1 MTITWWGKGF
11 FKELQNTAC
20 LFLRFQGKTVKEG
33 NEPSFKY
40 PATCFPSAIFE
51 SGSCP
56 WKYLDKKLAYI
67 DIFISMARIGWHIIC
82 IYVTNCQNHPR
93 NPRFMLSKLFALWK
107 EKYAL
112 GSCNLLF
119 CKTKNYILVNASFF
133 IRFVCFFVE
142 ITMRTQ
148 CGCDLFLLFGWFTF
162 ENKFFIEIMICMWHF
177 GGFAFQTNLPPPSAA
192 LRTFSRP
199 TIIWSDP
206 IRS

>member
-1 MTITWWGKGF
+1 MQNDAKSSITWWGKGF
-11 FKELQNTAC
+11 LKELQNTAC

-56 WKYLDKKLAYI
+56 WKYWDKKFAFI
-67 DIFISMARIGWHIIC
+67 DIFISKARIGWHIIC

-93 NPRFMLSKLFALWK
+93 NPRFMLSKFLAIWK

-119 CKTKNYILVNASFF
+119 CKTKNYILVN
-133 IRFVCFFVE
+133 
-142 ITMRTQ
+142 T
-148 CGCDLFLLFGWFTF
+148 LFLRYESSTLILYKELSSSIIQSLSVSQWVSEWVRQASVTPVQISTF
-162 ENKFFIEIMICMWHF
+162 CNI
-177 GGFAFQTNLPPPSAA
+177 
-192 LRTFSRP
+192 
-199 TIIWSDP
+199 
-206 IRS
+206 

>member
-1 MTITWWGKGF
+1 MQNDAKSSITWWGKGF
-11 FKELQNTAC
+11 LKELQNTAC

-56 WKYLDKKLAYI
+56 WKYWDKKFAFI
-67 DIFISMARIGWHIIC
+67 DIFISKARIGWHIIC

-119 CKTKNYILVNASFF
+119 CKTKNYVLVNASFF
-133 IRFVCFFVE
+133 LDFLLLRRNNHASWVWVWFF
-142 ITMRTQ
+142 
-148 CGCDLFLLFGWFTF
+148 LFLVDLHLKITSSC
-162 ENKFFIEIMICMWHF
+162 K
-177 GGFAFQTNLPPPSAA
+177 S
-192 LRTFSRP
+192 
-199 TIIWSDP
+199 
-206 IRS
+206 

>member
-1 MTITWWGKGF
+1 MSF
-11 FKELQNTAC
+11 PAFP
-20 LFLRFQGKTVKEG
+20 RKTVKEG

-40 PATCFPSAIFE
+40 SATCFPTAIFE

-56 WKYLDKKLAYI
+56 WKYWDLEFAYI
-67 DIFISMARIGWHIIC
+67 DIFISKARIGWHIIC

-133 IRFVCFFVE
+133 RCASISWFQVVSESVIDIFRISSNSSNYSNSSNV
-142 ITMRTQ
+142 MW
-148 CGCDLFLLFGWFTF
+148 CDV
-162 ENKFFIEIMICMWHF
+162 MWCDVMWC
-177 GGFAFQTNLPPPSAA
+177 Q
-192 LRTFSRP
+192 
-199 TIIWSDP
+199 
-206 IRS
+206 